1 MALPE
6 LIKKITTEYPEI
18 DKNRIYLVGYSM
30 GASTAQDLLN
40 IAPKTFAA
48 IVSIA
53 AVPNFSNLNTIRNK
67 KIWLIHGGEDNE
79 NPYAGSEVLYKN
91 SRE

>member
-1 MALPE
+1 
-6 LIKKITTEYPEI
+6 
-18 DKNRIYLVGYSM
+18 M

-91 SRE
+91 SRGIKISYLPPTPILIIIILRFPFY